1 MQGEELMCLE
11 LGRQKGKESN
21 SPPKMGEEGVKKK
34 RWEEREKKKNQLQ
47 PEKLKLEEV
56 NLPPKIMRACPD
68 PGRGSSPVYNRP
80 CWSSCTGT
88 PDD

>member
-1 MQGEELMCLE
+1 MQGGEPMYLK
-11 LGRQKGKESN
+11 LGRQKGKEKN
-21 SPPKMGEEGVKKK
+21 SPPKMGEEGGRRKDG
-34 RWEEREKKKNQLQ
+34 RGEKKNQLQ

>member
-1 MQGEELMCLE
+1 MQGEELMCLK
-11 LGRQKGKESN
+11 LGRQKGKEQS
-21 SPPKMGEEGVKKK
+21 SQDGRGGGKEEKMGGGE
-34 RWEEREKKKNQLQ
+34 KNQLQ

>member
-1 MQGEELMCLE
+1 MQGEELVYLK
-11 LGRQKGKESN
+11 LGRQKGKGNN
-21 SPPKMGEEGVKKK
+21 SPPKMGEEGGRRKEGG
-34 RWEEREKKKNQLQ
+34 RKKNQLQ
-47 PEKLKLEEV
+47 PEKVKLEEV

-80 CWSSCTGT
+80 CWSSCTGS